1 MANETVLNG
10 RYRLVAQQGSGGMA
24 VIYKAVDQALGRT
37 VAIKILRPS
46 LTNDPAFLARFRNE
60 ARSVAN
66 LATLIVQRTAEQ
78 ADSALLSELLAELED
93 LPEDAVRQLFAD
105 TPELQEP
112 PHE

>member
-1 MANETVLNG
+1 M
-10 RYRLVAQQGSGGMA
+10 
-24 VIYKAVDQALGRT
+24 LG
-37 VAIKILRPS
+37 
-46 LTNDPAFLARFRNE
+46 LARIGVNDNFFELGGHSLLAVEIIFKLRE
-60 ARSVAN
+60 RFQVDLPLQSLFDARSVAN